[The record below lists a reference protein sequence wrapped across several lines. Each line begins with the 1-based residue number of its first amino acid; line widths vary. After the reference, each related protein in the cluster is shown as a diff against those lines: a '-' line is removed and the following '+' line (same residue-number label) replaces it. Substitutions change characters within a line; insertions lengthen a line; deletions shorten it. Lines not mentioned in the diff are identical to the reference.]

1 MHLMMLQHF
10 MDFETEIIL
19 KKKEKDVA
27 ILVIACKVWIEV
39 KLIPL
44 LILLFIYSLIHGSL

>member
-19 KKKEKDVA
+19 KKKDVA
-27 ILVIACKVWIEV
+27 TLVIACKVWIEV